1 MFLKNPQIG
10 ALVLLLW
17 QSMAVLI
24 LSIPTDFS
32 IAGYNP
38 YPTNAHK
45 LHIAQLFEQWMET
58 HEKIYSQPEDRTRG
72 FENFLRNYEYVNGRN
87 ANGGHSVGM
96 NNLADLSNEE
106 FREKYLS
113 KFQMGKRRERR
124 VGSDNERNYESCDAP
139 PSLNWEE
146 KGVVTAVKNQGQC
159 GSCWSF
165 STTGAIEGINA
176 ITTGEL
182 ISLSEQELVECVTTN
197 WGCNGGYMDYAFEWI
212 IQNGGISTESSYPYT
227 AKDGICNITQ
237 ANNKVVTI
245 DGYQDVPPND
255 EALLCAVL
263 KQPISVGIDAGARD
277 FQLYK
282 EGIYNGNCSSDP
294 EEINH
299 AVLLVG
305 YGSENG
311 TDYWIVKNSWGARWG
326 NQGYIY
332 IKRDQSLPYASS
344 ICTDFSSLGYNFSN
358 YNAEQQELVQLFEQW
373 MKKHEKI
380 YARPEDKARGFEN
393 FAKNFE
399 YVHKWNAN

>member
-1 MFLKNPQIG
+1 MLRDHASHILLTFKIRRDYESKLESQSNQPSSNFRHTTMFLKTPQIR

-17 QSMAVLI
+17 QSMAVMV

-124 VGSDNERNYESCDAP
+124 VGSYSERNYESCDAP

-159 GSCWSF
+159 GKMYF
-165 STTGAIEGINA
+165 
-176 ITTGEL
+176 L
-182 ISLSEQELVECVTTN
+182 FLV
-197 WGCNGGYMDYAFEWI
+197 D
-212 IQNGGISTESSYPYT
+212 
-227 AKDGICNITQ
+227 
-237 ANNKVVTI
+237 
-245 DGYQDVPPND
+245 
-255 EALLCAVL
+255 
-263 KQPISVGIDAGARD
+263 
-277 FQLYK
+277 
-282 EGIYNGNCSSDP
+282 
-294 EEINH
+294 
-299 AVLLVG
+299 
-305 YGSENG
+305 
-311 TDYWIVKNSWGARWG
+311 
-326 NQGYIY
+326 
-332 IKRDQSLPYASS
+332 
-344 ICTDFSSLGYNFSN
+344 
-358 YNAEQQELVQLFEQW
+358 
-373 MKKHEKI
+373 
-380 YARPEDKARGFEN
+380 
-393 FAKNFE
+393 
-399 YVHKWNAN
+399 